1 MIVHQ
6 AHGNHVITKITKSDA
21 ICEFCDFV
29 RLNPVLLAIPT
40 KVGNNGSS

>member
-6 AHGNHVITKITKSDA
+6 AHGNHVITKSDA